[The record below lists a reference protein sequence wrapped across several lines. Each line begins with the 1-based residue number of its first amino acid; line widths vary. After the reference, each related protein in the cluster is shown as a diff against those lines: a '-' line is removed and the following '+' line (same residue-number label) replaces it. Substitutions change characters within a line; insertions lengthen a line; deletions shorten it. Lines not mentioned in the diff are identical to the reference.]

1 MITIYGV
8 APSRTYRCLWL
19 LEELGLEYQRELV
32 HWEDDGAER
41 SAYLELNPNG
51 RVPCL
56 VDGDLVL
63 FESLAI
69 NLYLMRRYGGAL
81 TPGSIEDE
89 GRVLQ
94 WSFWAVNEL
103 EPFISVLGVERA
115 YKPETEWDQKAIAAA
130 QAALLKPNKIL
141 DDQLAGR
148 DYLLGDSFT
157 VADLNVASV
166 IYPGS
171 RHGCGLDGLANASAW
186 FERCTGREA
195 SQRIAAMAYAEFQ
208 ARSGVES
215 AQS

>member
-1 MITIYGV
+1 MITVYGV

-19 LEELGLEYQRELV
+19 LEELGLEYERELV
-32 HWEDDGAER
+32 HWEDEGATR
-41 SAYLELNPNG
+41 SAYLKLNPNG

-81 TPGSIEDE
+81 TPNSIEEE

-94 WSFWAVNEL
+94 WSFWATNEI
-103 EPFISVLGVERA
+103 EPFVTVLGVERA
-115 YKPETEWDQKAIAAA
+115 YKPEPEWDKQALAAA
-130 QAALLKPNKIL
+130 EEALRNPTKIL

-166 IYPGS
+166 IYPGAAS
-171 RHGCGLDGLANASAW
+171 GYDLAPFANASAW
-186 FERCTGREA
+186 FARCTSREA
-195 SQRIAAMAYAEFQ
+195 SQRILEKAFAEVRP
-208 ARSGVES
+208 RS
-215 AQS
+215 

>member
-1 MITIYGV
+1 MITVYGV

-19 LEELGLEYQRELV
+19 LEELGLEYARELV
-32 HWEDDGAER
+32 HWGDEAARR

-69 NLYLMRRYGGAL
+69 NLYLMRRYGGPF
-81 TPGSIEDE
+81 TPNSTEDE
-89 GRVLQ
+89 GRMLQ
-94 WSFWAVNEL
+94 GSFWATNEI
-103 EPFISVLGVERA
+103 EPFVTTLGVERSH
-115 YKPETEWDQKAIAAA
+115 KPEPEWDKKALAAA
-130 QAALLKPNKIL
+130 EAALLKPTKIL

-148 DYLLGDSFT
+148 DYLLGDSFA

-166 IYPGS
+166 IYPGAAN
-171 RHGCGLDGLANASAW
+171 GYDLAPFANASAW

-195 SQRIAAMAYAEFQ
+195 SQRILATAHAEFR
-208 ARSGVES
+208 ARS
-215 AQS
+215 

>member
-1 MITIYGV
+1 MITVYGV

-19 LEELGLEYQRELV
+19 LEELGLEYERELV
-32 HWEDDGAER
+32 RWDDEGAKR
-41 SAYLELNPNG
+41 AAYLELNPNG

-69 NLYLMRRYGGAL
+69 NLYLLRRYGGPLA
-81 TPGSIEDE
+81 PDSIEDE

-94 WSFWAVNEL
+94 WSFWATNEID
-103 EPFISVLGVERA
+103 PFVTVLGVERD
-115 YKPETEWDQKAIAAA
+115 YKPEPEWDKQALAAA
-130 QAALLKPNKIL
+130 EEALRNPTKIL
-141 DDQLAGR
+141 DDQLASR

-166 IYPGS
+166 IYPGAA
-171 RHGCGLDGLANASAW
+171 RGYDLAPFANASAW

-195 SQRIAAMAYAEFQ
+195 SQRILAKAYAEFT
-208 ARSGVES
+208 ARG
-215 AQS
+215 

>member
-19 LEELGLEYQRELV
+19 LEELGLEYERELV
-32 HWEDDGAER
+32 HWQDEGAKR

-69 NLYLMRRYGGAL
+69 NLYLMRRYGGPL
-81 TPGSIEDE
+81 TPNSIEE
-89 GRVLQ
+89 EARVLQ
-94 WSFWAVNEL
+94 WSFWATNEI
-103 EPFISVLGVERA
+103 EPLLTAILNERA
-115 YKPETEWDQKAIAAA
+115 YKPEAEWDKEAIAVA
-130 QAALLKPNKIL
+130 QAALLKPTKIL
-141 DDQLAGR
+141 DDQLTGR

-166 IYPGS
+166 IYPGAAN
-171 RHGCGLDGLANASAW
+171 GYDLAPFANASAW
-186 FERCTGREA
+186 FERSTGREA
-195 SQRIAAMAYAEFQ
+195 SQRITALAYAEFRP
-208 ARSGVES
+208 RS
-215 AQS
+215 